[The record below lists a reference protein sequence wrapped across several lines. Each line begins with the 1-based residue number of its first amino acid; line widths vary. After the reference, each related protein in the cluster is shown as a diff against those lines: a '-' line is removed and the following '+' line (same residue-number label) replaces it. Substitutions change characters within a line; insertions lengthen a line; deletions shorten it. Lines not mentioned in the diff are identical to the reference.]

1 MLIRTCTFLA
11 LSNHHLFLFM
21 AMDFIL
27 FFFYFSMRVT
37 LCNCLQN
44 ANKES
49 NKTVT
54 VWHKSSYSKY
64 FKYIFTSRTHF
75 TFYNIWENKFY
86 WFFFIYSRCQKV
98 SVEFAWPAIWSITA
112 GLSKKTLFSVL
123 RSHWTADFMIRHFI
137 CLYIWNVQN
146 YLSRQPLL
154 KKNQYSCWKYEYKS
168 HKINWSISN
177 RLNMPLKHLWFIER
191 KWIQL

>member
-86 WFFFIYSRCQKV
+86 WFFYIFAV
-98 SVEFAWPAIWSITA
+98 SESKCRVRLASDLKYNSWS
-112 GLSKKTLFSVL
+112 LEKDPLLSSKKPLNCWFYDKAFHMFIHLECSKLFVKATTIKKKSV
-123 RSHWTADFMIRHFI
+123 FM
-137 CLYIWNVQN
+137 LKIW
-146 YLSRQPLL
+146 
-154 KKNQYSCWKYEYKS
+154 
-168 HKINWSISN
+168 I
-177 RLNMPLKHLWFIER
+177 
-191 KWIQL
+191 